1 MKIKPYPIETARHD
15 ANKNLALT
23 TIESIATTLN
33 KRIEQFSKEGKEYT
47 TLIYT
52 VWEHLKTKEV
62 FEIENTIIN
71 AYQTEGYYINITPI
85 KFTKDCYKIQITCD
99 WKMEDE

>member
-1 MKIKPYPIETARHD
+1 MKIKPYPIETARYD
-15 ANKNLALT
+15 ANKNLTLT
-23 TIESIATTLN
+23 TIDSIATALN
-33 KRIEQFSKEGKEYT
+33 KQIEQHSKEGKKYV

-62 FEIENTIIN
+62 FEIENTIMN
-71 AYQTEGYYINITPI
+71 AYQAEGYNISITTI
-85 KFTKDCYKIQITCD
+85 KFTKDYYKVQIACN